1 MTKAWL
7 GAFFGEFLVL
17 TWFHRPTLAC
27 LGTREREREVER
39 VDRGTCRSGKL
50 EIRGRHR
57 DFARGCESVSR
68 AVWSM
73 RHCEDF
79 RERANDKQSYL
90 CARAFLF
97 LPALYYRSKFAD
109 DQSVTR
115 PRGRREG
122 DGQRSESCEGQKTTM
137 FLSYPTIRVLIY
149 RGWWRRGEGSKKQNI
164 LSDNSLSRSS
174 NVNLAWHTS
183 RLDISLK
190 MSRN

>member
-1 MTKAWL
+1 M
-7 GAFFGEFLVL
+7 
-17 TWFHRPTLAC
+17 
-27 LGTREREREVER
+27 
-39 VDRGTCRSGKL
+39 DRGTCRSGKL

-57 DFARGCESVSR
+57 DFSRGCESVGRQCDLSVI
-68 AVWSM
+68 AKIS
-73 RHCEDF
+73 ESA
-79 RERANDKQSYL
+79 RANDKQSYL

-149 RGWWRRGEGSKKQNI
+149 RG
-164 LSDNSLSRSS
+164 
-174 NVNLAWHTS
+174 
-183 RLDISLK
+183 
-190 MSRN
+190 